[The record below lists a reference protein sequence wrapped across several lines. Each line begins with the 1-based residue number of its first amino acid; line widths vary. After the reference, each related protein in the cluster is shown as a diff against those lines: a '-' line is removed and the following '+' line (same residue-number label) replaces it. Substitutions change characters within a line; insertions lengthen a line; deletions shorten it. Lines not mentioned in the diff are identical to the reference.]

1 MNLIIEALF
10 IGLYTSFLSLFLLLF
25 SKINIYIYLF
35 IIGFLKHLIGYYIG
49 LHYYYCINNGKKSVL
64 ISNIIFKDSIYEGI
78 CFIIIGIIVIRL
90 LNLNLFLSLFITG
103 FIFHIIAEYIYLHK
117 YFIEYRCI

>member
-10 IGLYTSFLSLFLLLF
+10 IGLYTSFLSLLPFRN
-25 SKINIYIYLF
+25 INIYIYLF

-49 LHYYYCINNGKKSVL
+49 FHNYYCIINSKKSVL

-78 CFIIIGIIVIRL
+78 CFIIIGIIIIRL
-90 LNLNLFLSLFITG
+90 LNLNLIISLFITG
-103 FIFHIIAEYIYLHK
+103 FIFHIIAEYINLHK
-117 YFIEYRCI
+117 YFIDYRCI

>member
-10 IGLYTSFLSLFLLLF
+10 IGLYTSILSLFILPLPT
-25 SKINIYIYLF
+25 INIYIYLF

-49 LHYYYCINNGKKSVL
+49 FHNYYCINNNKKSVL
-64 ISNIIFKDSIYEGI
+64 ISNIVFKDSIYEGF
-78 CFIIIGIIVIRL
+78 CFIIIGIIIIRL

-103 FIFHIIAEYIYLHK
+103 FLFHIIAEYIHLHNL
-117 YFIEYRCI
+117 FIDYRCI

>member
-1 MNLIIEALF
+1 MNLIIEAVF
-10 IGLYTSFLSLFLLLF
+10 IGLYTSILSLLLF
-25 SKINIYIYLF
+25 SRINIYIYLF

-49 LHYYYCINNGKKSVL
+49 FHNYYCKNNGKNSVL

-90 LNLNLFLSLFITG
+90 FKLNLFLSLFITG
-103 FIFHIIAEYIYLHK
+103 FLFHIIAEYIHLHK
-117 YFIEYRCI
+117 YFIDYRCI